1 MSDYFEGKTI
11 LVTGAAS
18 GIGKAT
24 ALLFASRKAQVII
37 ADKDE
42 ENALTLQTEMDKMG
56 SKSLFVATDVSSS
69 AEIENLIKKGLSEFG
84 RLDFAFNNAGIEP
97 KKPVLC
103 ADYAEDVFEKLIS
116 VNLTGVWRCMKYEL
130 AVMAEQ
136 KSGVIIN
143 NASVLGLVGLKKAA
157 PYVASKHGVIGLTKT
172 AALDYADAGIR
183 VNAVCPGF
191 IKTPM
196 LSSMGVYENEKAYKA
211 LSDMHPMR
219 RLGKAEEIAQAVLWL
234 CSENSSFV
242 TGTALEVDGGY
253 LSR

>member
-11 LVTGAAS
+11 LITGGAS

-24 ALLFASRKAQVII
+24 ALLFASHKALVVI
-37 ADKDE
+37 ADRD
-42 ENALTLQTEMDKMG
+42 ENAALALQAEIAATG
-56 SKSLFVATDVSSS
+56 AKSLFIAADVTSS
-69 AEIENLIKKGLSEFG
+69 AQVENLLQQTLSQFG

-97 KKPVLC
+97 EKPVLC
-103 ADYAEDVFEKLIS
+103 ADYSDEVWENLLN
-116 VNLTGVWRCMKYEL
+116 VNLSGVWRCMKYEL

-136 KSGVIIN
+136 KFGAIVN

-172 AALDYADAGIR
+172 AALDYADLGIR

-191 IKTPM
+191 IETPM

-211 LSDMHPMR
+211 LADMHPMR
-219 RLGKAEEIAQAVLWL
+219 RLGKPEEIARAVLWL
-234 CSENSSFV
+234 CSDESSFV
-242 TGTALEVDGGY
+242 TGTALEIDGGY
-253 LSR
+253 LAR